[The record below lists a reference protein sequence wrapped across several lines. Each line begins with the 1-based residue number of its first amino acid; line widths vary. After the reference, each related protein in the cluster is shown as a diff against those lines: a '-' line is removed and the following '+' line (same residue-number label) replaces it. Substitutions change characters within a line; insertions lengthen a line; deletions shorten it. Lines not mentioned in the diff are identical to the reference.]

1 MSKWLYRNYTYP
13 SQMRKC
19 NWEMV
24 AVQELHP
31 SVETA
36 AHQMLKTKKTQKNER
51 GNLFG
56 VLLRQKVWEDF
67 SRRVATLAYHSI
79 FKNILENINLNRNLH
94 FCKKIQAK
102 PLT

>member
-1 MSKWLYRNYTYP
+1 MSKGLYRNYTYP

-36 AHQMLKTKKTQKNER
+36 AHQMLKTKKRRKTKEEISLAFFCSGKSGKVFR
-51 GNLFG
+51 GG
-56 VLLRQKVWEDF
+56 
-67 SRRVATLAYHSI
+67 
-79 FKNILENINLNRNLH
+79 
-94 FCKKIQAK
+94 
-102 PLT
+102 